1 MKNQLVLLL
10 ILLAFS
16 AKPQPAGDTTAYTNS
31 IRLNIL
37 GLPLKTITVF
47 ADHYIN
53 RRNYLEFTAGYHFQG
68 HTDNSKIL
76 FIHIKDPF
84 WFYTKFKAG
93 VGYNHYYK
101 KHFYMGPYLQ
111 YQYQYFDK
119 IRIHA
124 YVDHTG
130 EAADEDWTLS
140 RNKNE
145 IGTYLKFGYSSI
157 FRKKMI
163 LDFYFDLG
171 LNFMFT
177 REKVWSRVG
186 FYDYQIPGDYPIS
199 TTKVT
204 FPFAI
209 NMGFTFGFRN

>member
-1 MKNQLVLLL
+1 MKNLVVLLF
-10 ILLAFS
+10 ILLAVS
-16 AKPQPAGDTTAYTNS
+16 AKTQPSGDTTAYTNS

-47 ADHYIN
+47 ADHYVN

-68 HTDNSKIL
+68 RTDNSKIL

-84 WFYTKFKAG
+84 WFYYKFKAG
-93 VGYNHYYK
+93 VGYNHFYK
-101 KHFYMGPYLQ
+101 KHLYMGPYLQ

-124 YVDHTG
+124 YVDHEG
-130 EAADEDWTLS
+130 EQYDEDWILS

-157 FRKKMI
+157 FRKKMM

-171 LNFMFT
+171 LNFMYT
-177 REKVWSRVG
+177 REKVWSRIG
-186 FYDYQIPGDYPIS
+186 LYNSQIPGEYPIS

-209 NMGFTFGFRN
+209 NMGFTVGFRN